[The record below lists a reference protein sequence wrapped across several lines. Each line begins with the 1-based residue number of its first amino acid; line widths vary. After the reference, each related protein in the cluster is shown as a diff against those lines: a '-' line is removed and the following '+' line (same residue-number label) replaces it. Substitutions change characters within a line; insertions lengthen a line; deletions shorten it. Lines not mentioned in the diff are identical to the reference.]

1 MYFSSFPSPPQNK
14 TPKGLYALGVCFV
27 VLEALI
33 SAGSPYFSSLV
44 HGVFVN
50 GWILIALLPQRERI
64 RNERDSPAFISLK

>member
-1 MYFSSFPSPPQNK
+1 MYFSSFPSLPQNK

-50 GWILIALLPQRERI
+50 G
-64 RNERDSPAFISLK
+64 